1 MFLHYK
7 QKKPVILKKDDPK
20 DDFQGCMDLC
30 FNIISENIDS
40 RPFFLLFPML
50 KDIAFGL
57 FGSWSNAFVV
67 TILYCLISWP

>member
-40 RPFFLLFPML
+40 RPFFLLFPIL
-50 KDIAFGL
+50 KDIAFG
-57 FGSWSNAFVV
+57 
-67 TILYCLISWP
+67 